1 MTTRREFIRNAALV
15 SAGLAMSG
23 GISTKMNAAS
33 YSRVVGANKKVN
45 LAHIGIGNRGWE
57 IINDFD
63 KTGLANVVALCDVD
77 LGAEHTKM
85 ALDKFPK
92 AKRFKDFREMFDK
105 MGNEIEAVAI
115 ATPDFSH
122 FPIVMMAMAYGKHVY
137 VEKPLTRTFHEAELL
152 LKAAKKYP
160 NVITQMG
167 NQGHSDANYFQ
178 FKAWKEAGIIK
189 DVTAVT
195 AHMNNPRRWH
205 GWDPNIKKF
214 PAAEPIPETLDWD
227 VWMMAQRYHDYNKD
241 FHYGQWRCW
250 YDFGMGALGDWGAH
264 IIDTVHEFLD
274 LGLPEEVNPLWLKD
288 HNDYF
293 FPMSSTIEFKFP
305 KRKKMPPLVIT
316 WYDGLDNIPSVPEGY
331 GVSELDPNIPSVGGG
346 KIQPAKLNPG
356 KEIYSKKLTFKGGSH
371 GSTLSIIPE
380 EKAKAMEKDLPV
392 VPVSPSNHFAN
403 FLLAC
408 QGKEK
413 TRSPFEISAPLSQ
426 VFCLGVAAQKLNR
439 KIVFDRKTKR
449 VTNDAFADAYLTG
462 EPPRKGWEDFYVI

>member
-1 MTTRREFIRNAALV
+1 MTTRRQFLKSAALA
-15 SAGLAMSG
+15 SAGLAFN
-23 GISTKMNAAS
+23 GIYTKTNAAS
-33 YSRVVGANKKVN
+33 YSRIVDANRKVN

-77 LGAEHTKM
+77 MDAEHTRK
-85 ALDKFPK
+85 AIQKFPN
-92 AKRFKDFREMFDK
+92 ARRFKDFREMFDK

-115 ATPDFSH
+115 ATPDFAH
-122 FPIVMMAMAYGKHVY
+122 FPAVMMAIKEGKHVF
-137 VEKPLTRTFHEAELL
+137 VEKPMARTFNEVELMTEAAR
-152 LKAAKKYP
+152 KHPK
-160 NVITQMG
+160 VVTQMG
-167 NQGHSDANYFQ
+167 NQGHSEANFFQ

-189 DVTAVT
+189 DVTAIT

-227 VWMMAQRYHDYNKD
+227 LWLSAQEYHDYNKD

-264 IIDTVHEFLD
+264 IIDTAHRFLD
-274 LGLPEEVNPLWLKD
+274 LGLPEEITPLRLSG

-305 KRKKMPPLVIT
+305 KRGNMPPVVIT
-316 WYDGLDNIPSVPEGY
+316 WYDGVDNIPAVPEGY
-331 GVSELDPNIPSVGGG
+331 GVSEIDPNIPTVAGG

-356 KEIYSKKLTFKGGSH
+356 KEIYSKELTFKGGSH
-371 GSTLSIIPE
+371 GSTLSIIPD
-380 EKAKAMEKDLPV
+380 EKAKEWEKKLPE
-392 VPVSPSNHFAN
+392 VPKSTSNHFAN

-408 QGKEK
+408 QGLEEA
-413 TRSPFEISAPLSQ
+413 RSPFEIAGPLSQ
-426 VFCLGVAAQKLNR
+426 VFNLGVAAQRLNR
-439 KIVFDRKTKR
+439 KIVFDRDTKR
-449 VTNDAFADAYLTG
+449 VTNDAFADAFLTG
-462 EPPRKGWEDFYVI
+462 EPPRKGWEDFYIV